1 MNESSDVTQ
10 DDQLPTEAYT
20 FEGLAFDPSSPEW
33 ELRDA
38 ACAHTIRWKRL
49 DVLLTDIMIN
59 SLKHISLWYVENRSV
74 STIKNIHGQL
84 FPFLK
89 EERKCTPQTISGISS
104 ANIINFRAK
113 LGKQFEWKLGLLSG
127 FFQKWAAQG
136 HKGVEPAAIKL
147 LEEISLTGNPKGL
160 AVKTQDSNTGPF
172 TVNEALAIQQ
182 GISDALAVGRMNLRH
197 YTQTVLFSA
206 FGSRSVQFAALK
218 CKDLTEEKRED
229 GTFGW
234 VLRIPRAKQRLE
246 VARSQMKARSIIP
259 EIAEIIQAQIQNV
272 KAEFQNTKIEEQSSD
287 DLPIFPKWNANGPA
301 SLRYHSTGAE
311 IGAEIRKALTEIDAK
326 SERTGSRVAITPRRF
341 RYTVGTRAAEEGLG
355 ELVIAELLDHTD
367 TQQVA
372 VYVMATQKII
382 DRIDAALAMHLAP
395 LAQAFAGVLIGGET
409 EALRGDDPASRI
421 HDPNS
426 MSCVGN
432 CGRHSFCSA
441 SAPIACYTC
450 RRFQA
455 WVDAPHD
462 QILDGLLRE
471 RDRVLEVTGD
481 LRIASVNDRT
491 ILAVAQVVHL
501 CNARMQ
507 GASDAR

>member
-1 MNESSDVTQ
+1 MTESLDVTQ
-10 DDQLPTEAYT
+10 DDPLPREAYT
-20 FEGLAFDPSSPEW
+20 FEDLAFDPTSPEW

-38 ACAHTIRWKRL
+38 ACAYTIRWKRF
-49 DVLLTDIMIN
+49 DALLTGEMIN

-74 STIKNIHGQL
+74 SSIKNIHGQL

-89 EERKCTPQTISGISS
+89 EGRFRTSQNLSGITL
-104 ANIINFRAK
+104 ANITNFRAK
-113 LGKQFEWKLGLLSG
+113 LGKAFEWKLGLLSG

-147 LEEISLTGNPKGL
+147 LEEISLTGNAKGG

-182 GISDALAVGRMNLRH
+182 GISAALATGRMDLRH
-197 YTQTVLFSA
+197 YTQTVLLSA

-218 CKDLTEEKRED
+218 CGDLTEEKRED

-246 VARSQMKARSIIP
+246 AARSQMKTRSIIP
-259 EIAEIIQAQIQNV
+259 EIAEIVQTQIQSV
-272 KAEFQNTKIEEQSSD
+272 KAEFENIYAEEQLGD
-287 DLPIFPKWNANGPA
+287 DLPIFPNWDARGPA

-311 IGAEIRKALTEIDAK
+311 IGAEIRKALKEIDAK
-326 SERTGSRVAITPRRF
+326 SERTGSQIAITPRRF

-382 DRIDAALAMHLAP
+382 DRINAALAMQLAP
-395 LAQAFAGVLIGGET
+395 LAQAFAGVLIDDES
-409 EALRGDDPASRI
+409 EAMRGDDPASRI

-426 MSCVGN
+426 LSCVGN
-432 CGRHSFCSA
+432 CGRYSFCSA

-455 WVDAPHD
+455 WVGAPHD

-471 RDRVLEVTGD
+471 RDRVFEITGD

-501 CNARMQ
+501 CSARMQ